1 MFLFCKN
8 PQLRNY
14 GTANPPERVV
24 FGRETRTGGGGGG
37 GLPSIHNHCFRQ
49 ASGSRSCVVVGF
61 LKNKFKFS
69 MFQKPT
75 TTQLRHRHFV
85 RRRGGFR
92 TCRGR
97 CVHFAKAKRAFLV
110 PRLELAVSRLLLP
123 HLAASLRFQKCRK
136 RKDHSL
142 KKFSGFRLA
151 RQDTQCLFSTTPVN
165 KSSPQ
170 ALKTHAFLGVP
181 GNSSRAAQE
190 ASETA
195 PRGQVPQAL
204 RPAPKRQT

>member
-1 MFLFCKN
+1 M
-8 PQLRNY
+8 
-14 GTANPPERVV
+14 
-24 FGRETRTGGGGGG
+24 
-37 GLPSIHNHCFRQ
+37 
-49 ASGSRSCVVVGF
+49 
-61 LKNKFKFS
+61 
-69 MFQKPT
+69 
-75 TTQLRHRHFV
+75 

-92 TCRGR
+92 TCRGQSER
-97 CVHFAKAKRAFLV
+97 FVEAKRVFLL

-195 PRGQVPQAL
+195 PRGQAPQGPP
-204 RPAPKRQT
+204 RPPRGPEEAPKRPPRGPLHVNNNTSINHQLKPVIDQLAQGCRKKESNQDSKGLIVT